1 MTIPFSFSIIF
12 KSLLI
17 ILAILTLFYS
27 WSGYRENFVNSGAY
41 PKSHG
46 LLLKSIFKIDTS
58 GKNVT
63 FKQQSKLK
71 PETGI
76 GNYKQITNNVKTQA
90 TPCGGTDA
98 YPNMCLYKKI
108 KSVDTEEKNI
118 KIPKIG
124 GQRVGWY
131 EPIDLNRQTIVF

>member
-1 MTIPFSFSIIF
+1 MKLQTILILLGIF
-12 KSLLI
+12 LL
-17 ILAILTLFYS
+17 LLC
-27 WSGYRENFVNSGAY
+27 WSEAYGEHEGFMNSGAF

-46 LLLKSIFKIDTS
+46 LLLESIFKLDHS
-58 GKNVT
+58 KKNVT
-63 FKQQSKLK
+63 YKDQSTLK

-76 GNYKQITNNVKTQA
+76 GNYKQITNNVKTRS

-118 KIPKIG
+118 KIPKLG
-124 GQRVGWY
+124 GARVGWY
-131 EPIDLNRQTIVF
+131 EL

>member
-1 MTIPFSFSIIF
+1 MIG
-12 KSLLI
+12 
-17 ILAILTLFYS
+17 LAILLLIYS
-27 WSGYRENFVNSGAY
+27 WQGYKENFVSSGDF

-46 LLLKSIFKIDTS
+46 LLLKSIFEVDNSNKKITY
-58 GKNVT
+58 KE
-63 FKQQSKLK
+63 QSQLK
-71 PETGI
+71 PQTGL
-76 GNYKQITNNVKTQA
+76 GSYKQITNNVKSQS

-118 KIPKIG
+118 QIPKLG

-131 EPIDLNRQTIVF
+131 EVKN

>member
-1 MTIPFSFSIIF
+1 MILKLTLKTILIF
-12 KSLLI
+12 
-17 ILAILTLFYS
+17 LAILALLYS
-27 WSGYRENFVNSGAY
+27 WSGYRENFVDSGAY

-46 LLLKSIFKIDTS
+46 LLLKSIFQLDTS
-58 GKNVT
+58 KKNIT
-63 FKQQSKLK
+63 FKEQSKLT

-76 GNYKQITNNVKTQA
+76 GNYKQITNNVKSRA

-108 KSVDTEEKNI
+108 KSVDTEEKSI
-118 KIPKIG
+118 KIPKLG

-131 EPIDLNRQTIVF
+131 EVKN